1 MRIPSIAPRI
11 ALLGTFVTV
20 AAIVTVP
27 LLSVNATPPALDV
40 IGGVRTGSLPKGV
53 SISPDGRSLYVT
65 NYGNSNV
72 GNITIYDPQTLART
86 GQINVPGIVVESA
99 ISPDGRTLF
108 VSNFTRGTVQ
118 FIDLRTRR
126 VRREVRAGSHPKV
139 LVLSRDGTRLF
150 AANWGSHDVTEIDV
164 AHGTV
169 TRTLRAG
176 RNPRGMAI
184 TTQGRLYISNFNS
197 HTIDVY
203 DGPTMGHRQTLN
215 PVCRIPRHL
224 VLSPDQRTLYVS
236 CFSLSRL
243 LAIDTE
249 THRPTHDIEIGHW
262 PKSIDVTADGR
273 YVVSANYGG
282 SSVSIVDTSD
292 WTVNTVDVPAMD
304 HGSGIVAALTGTRI
318 YVTGWYDSHLFA
330 LDVAGSGPAW
340 SVSDATR
347 VATIR
352 SREYHRTHPTE

>member
-1 MRIPSIAPRI
+1 MVVVGFALTIP
-11 ALLGTFVTV
+11 LW
-20 AAIVTVP
+20 
-27 LLSVNATPPALDV
+27 SVHATPPTLDV
-40 IGGVRTGSLPKGV
+40 IAAVRTGSLPKGV
-53 SISPDGRSLYVT
+53 SISPDGHTLYVT
-65 NYGNSNV
+65 NYGNANA
-72 GNITIYDPQTLART
+72 GNITLYDAQSLERT

-99 ISPDGRTLF
+99 LSPDGHTLY

-126 VRREVRAGSHPKV
+126 VRREVHAGSHPKV

-164 AHGTV
+164 ARGTV

-184 TTQGRLYISNFNS
+184 TTQGRLYIANFNS

-203 DGPTMGHRQTLN
+203 EGSNMERHQTLN

-224 VLSPDQRTLYVS
+224 VLSPDQRRLYVS

-243 LAIDTE
+243 LALDTE
-249 THRPTHDIEIGHW
+249 THRPIQDVAIGTW

-282 SSVSIVDTSD
+282 SSVSIVDTED
-292 WTVNTVDVPAMD
+292 WTANTLDVPAMD
-304 HGSGIVAALTGTRI
+304 HASGIVAALTGSRL
-318 YVTGWYDSHLFA
+318 YVTGWYDAHLFA
-330 LDVAGSGPAW
+330 LDLAGSAPSW
-340 SVSDATR
+340 TISDAR
-347 VATIR
+347 RAAVIR